1 MSPHRT
7 QVAAK
12 TKVVVVGENKEKKN
26 RKGVRAMTKQQ
37 LDRFKKILQ
46 EKEADLLRVVR
57 NRDEIAIE
65 KTPDALDEV
74 QRAAEREL
82 AIRNLDRESRLLR
95 EVRAALKRIE
105 DGSYGICVYTGEE
118 ISLKRL
124 EAVPWTAFCLKAQE
138 MFDKNEA
145 EAVESFEDALAS
157 AA

>member
-1 MSPHRT
+1 
-7 QVAAK
+7 
-12 TKVVVVGENKEKKN
+12 
-26 RKGVRAMTKQQ
+26 MTKQQ
-37 LDRFKKILQ
+37 LERFQKILQ
-46 EKEADLLRVVR
+46 EKESELLQLVR

-95 EVRAALKRIE
+95 EVRAALKRINE
-105 DGSYGICVYTGEE
+105 GSYGICVYTGEE

-124 EAVPWTAFCLKAQE
+124 EAVPWTAFCIQAQE

-145 EAVESFEDALAS
+145 EAIEVFEDAM

>member
-1 MSPHRT
+1 
-7 QVAAK
+7 
-12 TKVVVVGENKEKKN
+12 
-26 RKGVRAMTKQQ
+26 MTKQQ
-37 LDRFKKILQ
+37 LERFQKILQ
-46 EKEADLLRVVR
+46 EKESELLQLVR
-57 NRDEIAIE
+57 NRDEIVIE

-95 EVRAALKRIE
+95 EVRAALKRINE
-105 DGSYGICVYTGEE
+105 GSYGICVYTGEE

-124 EAVPWTAFCLKAQE
+124 EAVPWTAFCIQAQE

-145 EAVESFEDALAS
+145 EAIEVFEDAI

>member
-1 MSPHRT
+1 
-7 QVAAK
+7 
-12 TKVVVVGENKEKKN
+12 
-26 RKGVRAMTKQQ
+26 MTKQQ
-37 LDRFKKILQ
+37 LERFQKILQ
-46 EKEADLLRVVR
+46 EKESELLHLVR
-57 NRDEIAIE
+57 NRDEIVIE

-95 EVRAALKRIE
+95 EVSAALKRIK

-124 EAVPWTAFCLKAQE
+124 EAVPWTAFCIQAQE

-145 EAVESFEDALAS
+145 EAVEVFEDALA
-157 AA
+157 A

>member
-1 MSPHRT
+1 
-7 QVAAK
+7 
-12 TKVVVVGENKEKKN
+12 
-26 RKGVRAMTKQQ
+26 MTKQQ
-37 LDRFKKILQ
+37 LERFQKILQ
-46 EKEADLLRVVR
+46 EKESELLQLVR

-95 EVRAALKRIE
+95 EVSAALKRIKE
-105 DGSYGICVYTGEE
+105 GSYGICVYTGEE

-124 EAVPWTAFCLKAQE
+124 EAVPWTAFCIQAQE

-145 EAVESFEDALAS
+145 EAIEVFEDALA
-157 AA
+157 A

>member
-1 MSPHRT
+1 
-7 QVAAK
+7 
-12 TKVVVVGENKEKKN
+12 
-26 RKGVRAMTKQQ
+26 
-37 LDRFKKILQ
+37 
-46 EKEADLLRVVR
+46 
-57 NRDEIAIE
+57 
-65 KTPDALDEV
+65 V

>member
-1 MSPHRT
+1 
-7 QVAAK
+7 
-12 TKVVVVGENKEKKN
+12 
-26 RKGVRAMTKQQ
+26 MTKQQ
-37 LDRFKKILQ
+37 LERFQKILQ
-46 EKEADLLRVVR
+46 EKESELLHLVR

-95 EVRAALKRIE
+95 EVRAALKRINE
-105 DGSYGICVYTGEE
+105 GSYGICVYTGEE

-124 EAVPWTAFCLKAQE
+124 EAVPWTAFCIQAQE

-145 EAVESFEDALAS
+145 EAIEVFEDAM

>member
-1 MSPHRT
+1 
-7 QVAAK
+7 
-12 TKVVVVGENKEKKN
+12 
-26 RKGVRAMTKQQ
+26 MTKQQ
-37 LDRFKKILQ
+37 LERFQKILQ
-46 EKEADLLRVVR
+46 EKESELLQLVR
-57 NRDEIAIE
+57 NRDEIVIE

-95 EVRAALKRIE
+95 EVRAALKRINE
-105 DGSYGICVYTGEE
+105 GSYGICVYTGEE

-124 EAVPWTAFCLKAQE
+124 EAVPWTAFCIQAQE

-145 EAVESFEDALAS
+145 EAVEVFEDAI

>member
-1 MSPHRT
+1 
-7 QVAAK
+7 
-12 TKVVVVGENKEKKN
+12 
-26 RKGVRAMTKQQ
+26 MTKQQ

-46 EKEADLLRVVR
+46 EKESDLLRVVR
-57 NRDEIAIE
+57 NRDEIVIE

-95 EVRAALKRIE
+95 EVRAALKRID

-124 EAVPWTAFCLKAQE
+124 EAVPWTAFCIKAQE
-138 MFDKNEA
+138 MFDKNEV